1 MGPYDA
7 NVVGTTA
14 RNQQAAIVQL
24 INGYISGAGLLT
36 KCKNVKTF
44 Y

>member
-1 MGPYDA
+1 MCPYDA

-14 RNQQAAIVQL
+14 RNQKAAIVQL
-24 INGYISGAGLLT
+24 INEYISGAGLLT
-36 KCKNVKTF
+36 KCKNVKPF